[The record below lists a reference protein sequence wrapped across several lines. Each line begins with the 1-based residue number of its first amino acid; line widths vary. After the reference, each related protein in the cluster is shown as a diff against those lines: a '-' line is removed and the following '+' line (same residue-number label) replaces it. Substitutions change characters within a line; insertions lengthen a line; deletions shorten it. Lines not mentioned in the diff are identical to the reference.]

1 MWVCSRSPAAIGDD
15 PRRGGRWL
23 HGRCLMERWKMSHGL
38 PWPLMRLQ
46 REVESYRQ
54 DRGGV
59 KGMSEMPGEED
70 DFEEVA
76 TTCAARRKEK
86 TQAAACGRCQ
96 QHQGKEGCMVSARC
110 RGECGKGVVR
120 VLKFYSNEQRSK
132 RKALF
137 SPQQQQPGIK
147 GSAESYPTRRPPV

>member
-1 MWVCSRSPAAIGDD
+1 
-15 PRRGGRWL
+15 
-23 HGRCLMERWKMSHGL
+23 MSHGL

-110 RGECGKGVVR
+110 RGECGKGGCAGLAIGGGR
-120 VLKFYSNEQRSK
+120 I
-132 RKALF
+132 KANARRRGEECLLMVEELRLF
-137 SPQQQQPGIK
+137 SDK
-147 GSAESYPTRRPPV
+147 GLRGA